1 MQIDSL
7 GALALLVRLDLKS
20 HTLAFV
26 QGVQA
31 RPLDRRDMDENI
43 TPAIV
48 GFYKPITPLRIK
60 EFDCS
65 LLRHG
70 THSSPSILPG
80 PAWARQ
86 CGPPALPVRI
96 HSGVNSTRRKWGGRE
111 LWQAVSFA
119 GQPVNQK
126 PWLATPEDA
135 GEPGQQD
142 FCFLF
147 EPERW
152 IDNYEA

>member
-7 GALALLVRLDLKS
+7 GSLALLVCLDLKS

-86 CGPPALPVRI
+86 CGPPCP
-96 HSGVNSTRRKWGGRE
+96 SGSNSRRRE
-111 LWQAVSFA
+111 LNPKKVGRRGA
-119 GQPVNQK
+119 
-126 PWLATPEDA
+126 LASRVIRRSR
-135 GEPGQQD
+135 G
-142 FCFLF
+142 LS
-147 EPERW
+147 
-152 IDNYEA
+152 